1 MHPEIQELVELLNAT
16 KLLLAKYG
24 ETQWSEWLAKDS
36 LLIENLD
43 LHGVE
48 HLLSAYGGMG
58 SINDVL
64 IHPANGHKIQ
74 EADVAK
80 VNDEL
85 RSLLSKV
92 IALSKKLYA
101 EEANTSR
108 RA

>member
-1 MHPEIQELVELLNAT
+1 VERLRLSKPPCPARLILFRWAVIMHPEIQELVELLNAT

-58 SINDVL
+58 SIND
-64 IHPANGHKIQ
+64 
-74 EADVAK
+74 
-80 VNDEL
+80 L
-85 RSLLSKV
+85 RTFSISPGKLENSKM
-92 IALSKKLYA
+92 
-101 EEANTSR
+101 
-108 RA
+108 

>member
-1 MHPEIQELVELLNAT
+1 MVLNTCCPRMVVWVA
-16 KLLLAKYG
+16 
-24 ETQWSEWLAKDS
+24 
-36 LLIENLD
+36 ND
-43 LHGVE
+43 L
-48 HLLSAYGGMG
+48 
-58 SINDVL
+58 L

>member
-1 MHPEIQELVELLNAT
+1 MRQRIRFQRADLGGLEIPATVTHLGGIQYQTGLTREAVSVET
-16 KLLLAKYG
+16 
-24 ETQWSEWLAKDS
+24 
-36 LLIENLD
+36 
-43 LHGVE
+43 VE
-48 HLLSAYGGMG
+48 HLLSAYGGMS
-58 SINDVL
+58 SINDLL

-92 IALSKKLYA
+92 FALSKKLYA